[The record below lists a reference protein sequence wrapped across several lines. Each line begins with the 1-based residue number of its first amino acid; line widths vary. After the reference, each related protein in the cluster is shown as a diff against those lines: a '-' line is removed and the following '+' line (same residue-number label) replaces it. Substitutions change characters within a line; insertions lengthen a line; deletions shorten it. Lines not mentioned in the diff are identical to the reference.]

1 MVCHNTPAEEISA
14 MNKIAR
20 LHKLFRQREPEID
33 SHGGAGFFL
42 YEGAD
47 IFLDFFTIYELQKL
61 CVSIPEKLS
70 DVVSSYQAR
79 TSEFPQ
85 EKFLR
90 RGALSW

>member
-1 MVCHNTPAEEISA
+1 MISESKILDHAHQVLRSEAEDILA
-14 MNKIAR
+14 
-20 LHKLFRQREPEID
+20 ID
-33 SHGGAGFFL
+33 NH
-42 YEGAD
+42 
-47 IFLDFFTIYELQKL
+47 LDDSFVKAVELILKKVRTFSWTFFTIHELQKS

-85 EKFLR
+85 EEFLR